1 MIIQQ
6 RIKRMTDY
14 KIALSCGRG
23 MGIVKSMSLGWTNIV
38 SMLSTHLESDDKEKV
53 GFFVGGEFSSEKRK
67 DEFLVCRSLLTL
79 DIDKYTGTI
88 DDLEFDLDL
97 LDLGAFVAYSTYS
110 HTNNSPRVRLVLP
123 LSRDVSGIEYRAIS
137 EAFCASHDV
146 LTFDE
151 CSHKPNQFMF
161 LPSCP
166 VGGARWSL
174 SGEGVA
180 VDVDKFLAIGG
191 VGGASIFDDVTLNDD
206 TDDDEDFTRD
216 LPLNMSDDE
225 VQGLLFA
232 YVAQGLEYDEW
243 LKVGQ
248 ALHHQYVGSD
258 KGLALWVSWSSLSD
272 KHDAKNMRKKYNSFG
287 TWTGARVTMASIAW
301 HVKQQG
307 GVVASVFDTLR
318 GEAQATKGYS
328 DYLTLKKRIC
338 AMNDSVLHDDMRSTL
353 AADIVAAC
361 GKEIGLSKS
370 EIKKAFCFGGKVEKS
385 GDTVAALPDWLTDW
399 VYVEK
404 LCEFANTQLNYSIKR
419 EAFNA
424 KYNRKEDVKHA
435 ETFASDYALTE
446 CELLTVVDKMYWP
459 SAAVTFEYDNKLMLN
474 SYVESGYKSEVM
486 NDDNKHAIDL
496 FLKHISNVLVCE
508 REQRIL
514 LDWLAYVVQN
524 AGKRINWAILLQG
537 AQGTGKSYFAKVL
550 EWVLGS
556 NAKSLDPSALGE
568 RFTGWAHGA
577 VVNIVEEIRIKG
589 DDKWRI
595 MDRLKPF
602 ITNSMI
608 QIEEKGRDHRT
619 VPNFTNYLLLTNYK
633 DALPITNDDRRFCVM
648 YGRIQNETELFNYF
662 GGRDATGDYFEHLF
676 AESEKHAGA
685 IKTYLLTRA
694 ISEDFKASG
703 RAPDTQ
709 SRQAMIQATISPE
722 QCSVEDLI
730 NKHECGVINGLILDI
745 TWLAKQCEIDGDML
759 PPTRTLGHI
768 LSDMGYSQIE
778 GRRVKIQ
785 KTRENHYIWFKNVAG
800 ATSSDAI
807 EKVRDFFKKG
817 LDEVPF

>member
-1 MIIQQ
+1 
-6 RIKRMTDY
+6 
-14 KIALSCGRG
+14 
-23 MGIVKSMSLGWTNIV
+23 MGIVKNTTKTWGDIV
-38 SMLSTHLESDDKEKV
+38 KKLSTHVEVAQKENA
-53 GFFVGGEFSSEKRK
+53 GFFLGGAFSGEHRV
-67 DEFLVCRSLLTL
+67 DEDLLCRSLLTL
-79 DIDKYTGTI
+79 DIDEYQGGDI
-88 DDLEFDLDL
+88 DDLSFDIELSG
-97 LDLGAFVAYSTYS
+97 LGAFVAYST
-110 HTNNSPRVRLVLP
+110 HRHVNNIPRVRLVLP
-123 LSRDVSGIEYRAIS
+123 LSREVSSDEYRVIS
-137 EAFCASHDV
+137 QAFCKT
-146 LTFDE
+146 LTLFKFDP
-151 CSHKPNQFMF
+151 CSFKPNQFMF
-161 LPSCP
+161 YPCCP
-166 VGGARWSL
+166 VGGDRWVMV
-174 SGEGVA
+174 GDGDA
-180 VDVDKFLAIGG
+180 VNVDLFLTDKDDELLFDVDDE
-191 VGGASIFDDVTLNDD
+191 S
-206 TDDDEDFTRD
+206 DDDDFTRD

-232 YVAQGLEYDEW
+232 YEAQGLEYDAW
-243 LKVGQ
+243 LKVGL
-248 ALHHQYVGSD
+248 ALHHQYQGTD
-258 KGLALWVSWSSLSD
+258 KGFDLWVSWSALSD
-272 KHDAKNMRKKYNSFG
+272 KHDAKKMRKKYNSFG
-287 TWTGARVTMASIAW
+287 KWSGVRVTMASVCW

-318 GEAQATKGYS
+318 GEAQGAKGYS
-328 DYLTLKKRIC
+328 DYLALKKRIC
-338 AMNDSVLHDDMRSTL
+338 AMNESVLHDDMRSTL

-370 EIKKAFCFGGKVEKS
+370 EIKKAFCFGGGGKVEKS

-404 LCEFANTQLNYSIKR
+404 LCEFANTRLNYSIKR

-424 KYNRKEDVKHA
+424 KYNRKDDVKHA

-446 CELLTVVDKMYWP
+446 CDLLTVVDKMYWP

-474 SYVESGYKSEVM
+474 SYVDSGYKSVTI
-486 NDDNKHAIDL
+486 DDTNKHAIDL
-496 FLKHISNVLVCE
+496 FLTHISNVLVDE

-514 LDWLAYVVQN
+514 IDWLAYVVQN

-648 YGRIQNETELFNYF
+648 YGRIQNETELFDYF
-662 GGRDATGDYFEHLF
+662 GGRDATGDYFEYLF

-685 IKTYLLTRA
+685 IKTFLLKYK
-694 ISEDFKASG
+694 ISDDFKASG
-703 RAPDTQ
+703 RAPDTN
-709 SRQAMIQATISPE
+709 SRRLMIQATISPE

-730 NKHECGVINGLILDI
+730 NKHECGVVNGRILDV
-745 TWLAKQCEIDGDML
+745 TWLAKLCETDGDML

-768 LSDMGYSQIE
+768 LSDMGYSQID
-778 GRRVKIQ
+778 GRRVYIK
-785 KTRENHYIWFKNVAG
+785 KTNTQHYVWFKHSLKNDSQTVKKEV
-800 ATSSDAI
+800 I
-807 EKVRDFFKKG
+807 LFFKSDF
-817 LDEVPF
+817 DEIPF

>member
-1 MIIQQ
+1 
-6 RIKRMTDY
+6 MTDY

-23 MGIVKSMSLGWTNIV
+23 MGIVKSSVKSWGDIV
-38 SMLSTHLESDDKEKV
+38 KLLSNHLESDDKESV

-67 DEFLVCRSLLTL
+67 DEFLVCRSMLTL

-97 LDLGAFVAYSTYS
+97 LGLGAFVAYSTYS
-110 HTNNSPRVRLVLP
+110 HTDNSPRVRLVLP
-123 LSRDVSGIEYRAIS
+123 LSRDVSGVEYRAVS
-137 EAFCASHDV
+137 EAFCAAHDAF
-146 LTFDE
+146 TFDE

-166 VGGARWSL
+166 VDGARWSL
-174 SGEGVA
+174 SGEGAA
-180 VDVDKFLAIGG
+180 VDVDTFLFGGG
-191 VGGASIFDDVTLNDD
+191 VSVFDNVTIDD
-206 TDDDEDFTRD
+206 SADDDDDFTRD
-216 LPLNMSDDE
+216 LPLNISDDE

-287 TWTGARVTMASIAW
+287 TWTGARVTMASVAW

-307 GVVASVFDTLR
+307 GVVASTFDTLR
-318 GEAQATKGYS
+318 SEAQGAKGYN
-328 DYLTLKKRIC
+328 DYLALKKRVC

>member
-1 MIIQQ
+1 
-6 RIKRMTDY
+6 MTDY

-23 MGIVKSMSLGWTNIV
+23 MGIVKSMSLGWANIV

-110 HTNNSPRVRLVLP
+110 HTENAPRVRLVLP

-174 SGEGVA
+174 SGEGAA
-180 VDVDKFLAIGG
+180 VDVDKFLAMGGG
-191 VGGASIFDDVTLNDD
+191 VSVFDDVTLNDD

-287 TWTGARVTMASIAW
+287 TWTGARVTMASVAW

-307 GVVASVFDTLR
+307 GVVASTFDTLR
-318 GEAQATKGYS
+318 SEAQGAKGYN
-328 DYLTLKKRIC
+328 DYLALKKRVC

-385 GDTVAALPDWLTDW
+385 GDTVAASPDWLTDW

-404 LCEFANTQLNYSIKR
+404 LCEFANTRLNYSIKR

-424 KYNRKEDVKHA
+424 KYNRKDDVKHA

-474 SYVESGYKSEVM
+474 SYVESGYKSEAM

-537 AQGTGKSYFAKVL
+537 AQGTGKSYFAKIL

-730 NKHECGVINGLILDI
+730 NKHDCAVINGLILDI

-768 LSDMGYSQIE
+768 LSDIGYSQIE

>member
-1 MIIQQ
+1 
-6 RIKRMTDY
+6 MTDY

-23 MGIVKSMSLGWTNIV
+23 MGIVKSSVKSWGDIV
-38 SMLSTHLESDDKEKV
+38 KLLSSHLASDDKESV
-53 GFFVGGEFSSEKRK
+53 GFFVGGEFSNEKRK
-67 DEFLVCRSLLTL
+67 DEFLVCRSMLTL

-97 LDLGAFVAYSTYS
+97 LGLGAFVAYSTYS
-110 HTNNSPRVRLVLP
+110 HTDNAPRVRLVLP
-123 LSRDVSGIEYRAIS
+123 LSRDVSSVEYRAIS
-137 EAFCASHDV
+137 EAFCAAHDAF
-146 LTFDE
+146 TFDE

-166 VGGARWSL
+166 VDGARWSL
-174 SGEGVA
+174 SGEGAA
-180 VDVDKFLAIGG
+180 VDVDKFLAMGG
-191 VGGASIFDDVTLNDD
+191 GGSSVFDNVTIE
-206 TDDDEDFTRD
+206 DDDEDFTRD

-232 YVAQGLEYDEW
+232 YGAQELEYDAW

-248 ALHHQYVGSD
+248 ALHHQYQGSD
-258 KGLALWVSWSSLSD
+258 KGLDLWVSWSSLSD
-272 KHDAKNMRKKYNSFG
+272 KHDAKKMRKKYNSFG
-287 TWTGARVTMASIAW
+287 TWTGARFTMASVAW

-318 GEAQATKGYS
+318 GEAQGAKGYS

-338 AMNDSVLHDDMRSTL
+338 AMNESVLHDDMRSTL

-370 EIKKAFCFGGKVEKS
+370 EIKKAFCFGGGGKVEKS

-404 LCEFANTQLNYSIKR
+404 LCEFANTRLNYSIKR

-424 KYNRKEDVKHA
+424 KYNRMEDVKHA
-435 ETFASDYALTE
+435 ETFASDYALTC
-446 CELLTVVDKMYWP
+446 CELLTCVDKMYWP
-459 SAAVTFEYDNKLMLN
+459 SFGVTFEYDNKLMLN
-474 SYVESGYKSEVM
+474 SYVDSGYKSVTI
-486 NDDNKHAIDL
+486 DDTNKHAIDL
-496 FLKHISNVLVCE
+496 LLAHINNLLVCE

-648 YGRIQNETELFNYF
+648 YGRIQNEQELFDFF

-694 ISEDFKASG
+694 ISDDFKANG
-703 RAPDTQ
+703 RAPDTL

-730 NKHECGVINGLILDI
+730 NKHDCAVVNGRVLDV
-745 TWLAKQCEIDGDML
+745 TWLNELCTSAGDML

-768 LSDMGYSQIE
+768 LSDMGYSQID
-778 GRRVKIQ
+778 GRRVYIK
-785 KTRENHYIWFKNVAG
+785 KTNTQHYVWFKHSPKNDSQTVKKEV
-800 ATSSDAI
+800 I
-807 EKVRDFFKKG
+807 LFFKG
-817 LDEVPF
+817 DFDEIPF

>member
-1 MIIQQ
+1 M
-6 RIKRMTDY
+6 
-14 KIALSCGRG
+14 
-23 MGIVKSMSLGWTNIV
+23 
-38 SMLSTHLESDDKEKV
+38 
-53 GFFVGGEFSSEKRK
+53 
-67 DEFLVCRSLLTL
+67 
-79 DIDKYTGTI
+79 
-88 DDLEFDLDL
+88 
-97 LDLGAFVAYSTYS
+97 AY
-110 HTNNSPRVRLVLP
+110 
-123 LSRDVSGIEYRAIS
+123 
-137 EAFCASHDV
+137 
-146 LTFDE
+146 
-151 CSHKPNQFMF
+151 
-161 LPSCP
+161 
-166 VGGARWSL
+166 
-174 SGEGVA
+174 
-180 VDVDKFLAIGG
+180 
-191 VGGASIFDDVTLNDD
+191 
-206 TDDDEDFTRD
+206 
-216 LPLNMSDDE
+216 
-225 VQGLLFA
+225 
-232 YVAQGLEYDEW
+232 
-243 LKVGQ
+243 
-248 ALHHQYVGSD
+248 
-258 KGLALWVSWSSLSD
+258 
-272 KHDAKNMRKKYNSFG
+272 
-287 TWTGARVTMASIAW
+287 IAW

-318 GEAQATKGYS
+318 GEAQGAKGYS

-370 EIKKAFCFGGKVEKS
+370 EIKKAFCFGGGGKVEKS

-424 KYNRKEDVKHA
+424 KYNRKDDVKHA

-446 CELLTVVDKMYWP
+446 CELLTVVDNMYWP
-459 SAAVTFEYDNKLMLN
+459 ATALTSDYDTTLMLN
-474 SYVESGYKSEVM
+474 AYVESGYKSEAM

-568 RFTGWAHGA
+568 RFTGWAHGS

-648 YGRIQNETELFNYF
+648 YGRIQNESELFDYF

-676 AESEKHAGA
+676 AESEQHAGG
-685 IKTYLLTRA
+685 IKSSLLNYK
-694 ISEDFKASG
+694 ISDEFKANV
-703 RAPDTQ
+703 RAPDTS

-730 NKHECGVINGLILDI
+730 NKHECSVVNGRILDV
-745 TWLAKQCEIDGDML
+745 TWLNELCVIDGDML

-768 LSDMGYSQIE
+768 LSDMGYQQIE
-778 GRRVKIQ
+778 NRRVFVK
-785 KTRENHYIWFKNVAG
+785 KTNSQHYVWFKPSAKNN
-800 ATSSDAI
+800 SDTA
-807 EKVRDFFKKG
+807 KKRLWIFSKMG
-817 LDEVPF
+817 LSKFRFSN

>member
-1 MIIQQ
+1 M
-6 RIKRMTDY
+6 KKDKTKMTDY
-14 KIALSCGRG
+14 KIALSCSRG
-23 MGIVKSMSLGWTNIV
+23 MGIVKNISLSWSSIV
-38 SMLSTHLESDDKEKV
+38 SMLTKHLESDDKEVV
-53 GFFVGGEFSSEKRK
+53 GFFVGGKFSSEKRK
-67 DEFLVCRSLLTL
+67 DEFLVCRSMLTL

-97 LDLGAFVAYSTYS
+97 LGLGAFVAYSTYS
-110 HTNNSPRVRLVLP
+110 HTDNAPRVRLVLP
-123 LSRDVSGIEYRAIS
+123 LSRDVSGVEYRAIS
-137 EAFCASHDV
+137 EAFCASHDAF
-146 LTFDE
+146 TFDE

-166 VGGARWSL
+166 VDGARWSL
-174 SGEGVA
+174 SGEGAA
-180 VDVDKFLAIGG
+180 VDVDKFLSIG
-191 VGGASIFDDVTLNDD
+191 VGGDVSVFDDITLDD
-206 TDDDEDFTRD
+206 DDDEDFTRD

-232 YVAQGLEYDEW
+232 YEAQGLEYDAW

-248 ALHHQYVGSD
+248 ALHHQYQGTD
-258 KGLALWVSWSSLSD
+258 KGLDLWVSWSSLSD

-287 TWTGARVTMASIAW
+287 TWTGARFTMASVAW

-307 GVVASVFDTLR
+307 GVVATAFDTLR
-318 GEAQATKGYS
+318 TEAQGAKGYS
-328 DYLTLKKRIC
+328 DYLALKKRIC

-370 EIKKAFCFGGKVEKS
+370 EIKKAFCFGGGGKVEKS

-404 LCEFANTQLNYSIKR
+404 LCEFANTRLNYSIKR

-424 KYNRKEDVKHA
+424 KYNRMEDVKNA
-435 ETFASDYALTE
+435 EMLASDYALTE

-459 SAAVTFEYDNKLMLN
+459 SFGVTFEYDNKLMLN
-474 SYVESGYKSEVM
+474 SYVDSGYKAVEITD
-486 NDDNKHAIDL
+486 NNKHAIEL
-496 FLKHISNVLVCE
+496 FLAHIKNMLSDE
-508 REQRIL
+508 KEQTIL

-550 EWVLGS
+550 EWLLGS

-568 RFTGWAHGA
+568 RFTGWAHGSL
-577 VVNIVEEIRIKG
+577 VNIVEEIRIKG

-648 YGRIQNETELFNYF
+648 YGRIQNESELFDYF
-662 GGRDATGDYFEHLF
+662 GGRDEAGEYFENLF
-676 AESEKHAGA
+676 RESELHAGA
-685 IKTYLLTRA
+685 IKTFILNHT
-694 ISEDFKASG
+694 ISEDFKPSG
-703 RAPDTQ
+703 RAPDTVS
-709 SRQAMIQATISPE
+709 SRLMIQASVSPE
-722 QCSVEDLI
+722 QSLVEDLI
-730 NKHECGVINGLILDI
+730 NKHECGVVNGRILDV
-745 TWLAKQCEIDGDML
+745 TWFKSLCEGEGDVL
-759 PPTRTLGHI
+759 PQSRTLAHI
-768 LSDMGYSQIE
+768 LNDMGYQQIT
-778 GRRVKIQ
+778 GRRIKIK
-785 KTRENHYIWFKNVAG
+785 KTRENHYIWFKAKKGVDEESLKNEVQ
-800 ATSSDAI
+800 
-807 EKVRDFFKKG
+807 DFFG
-817 LDEVPF
+817 NDLDQVPF

>member
-1 MIIQQ
+1 MS
-6 RIKRMTDY
+6 DY

-23 MGIVKSMSLGWTNIV
+23 MGIVKSSVKSWGDIV
-38 SMLSTHLESDDKEKV
+38 KLLSNHLESDDKESV
-53 GFFVGGEFSSEKRK
+53 GFFVGGEFSNEKRK
-67 DEFLVCRSLLTL
+67 DEFLVCRSMLTL

-97 LDLGAFVAYSTYS
+97 LGLGAFVAYSTYS
-110 HTNNSPRVRLVLP
+110 HTDNAPRVRLVLP
-123 LSRDVSGIEYRAIS
+123 LSRDVSGVEYRAIS
-137 EAFCASHDV
+137 EAFCASHDAF
-146 LTFDE
+146 TFDE

-166 VGGARWSL
+166 VDGARWSL
-174 SGEGVA
+174 SGEGAA
-180 VDVDKFLAIGG
+180 VDVDKFLSIG
-191 VGGASIFDDVTLNDD
+191 VGGDVSVFDDITLD
-206 TDDDEDFTRD
+206 DDDEDFTRD

-225 VQGLLFA
+225 VKGLLFA
-232 YVAQGLEYDEW
+232 YGAQELEYDAW

-248 ALHHQYVGSD
+248 ALHHQYQGTD
-258 KGLALWVSWSSLSD
+258 KGLDLWVSWSSLSD
-272 KHDAKNMRKKYNSFG
+272 KHDAKKMRKKYNSFG
-287 TWTGARVTMASIAW
+287 TWTGVRVTMASVCW

-318 GEAQATKGYS
+318 ADAQAVTGYS
-328 DYLTLKKRIC
+328 DFVAFKSRIV
-338 AMNDSVLHDDMRSTL
+338 AMNDSVLHDDMRAIL
-353 AADIVAAC
+353 AADVVAAA
-361 GKEIGLSKS
+361 GKTLGLSKS
-370 EIKKAFCFGGKVEKS
+370 EIKKAFCFGGGGKVEKS

-404 LCEFANTQLNYSIKR
+404 LCEFANTRLNYSIKR

-424 KYNRKEDVKHA
+424 KYNRKDDVKHA

-474 SYVESGYKSEVM
+474 SYVESGYKSEAM

-537 AQGTGKSYFAKVL
+537 AQGTGKSYFAKIL

-568 RFTGWAHGA
+568 RFTGWAHGS

-648 YGRIQNETELFNYF
+648 YGRIQNEVELFNYF
-662 GGRDATGDYFEHLF
+662 GGRDATGDYFENLF

-703 RAPDTQ
+703 RAPDTE
-709 SRQAMIQATISPE
+709 SRRLMIQASVSPE
-722 QCSVEDLI
+722 QCTVEDLI
-730 NKHECGVINGLILDI
+730 NKHECGVVNGRVLDV
-745 TWLAKQCEIDGDML
+745 TWLNELCAIDGDVL

-768 LSDMGYSQIE
+768 LTDIGYQQIDN
-778 GRRVKIQ
+778 RRVFIK
-785 KTRENHYIWFKNVAG
+785 KTNSQHYIWFKPGVKNDSTLVKN
-800 ATSSDAI
+800 
-807 EKVRDFFKKG
+807 EVVDFFKND
-817 LDEVPF
+817 LDNVPF

>member
-1 MIIQQ
+1 
-6 RIKRMTDY
+6 
-14 KIALSCGRG
+14 
-23 MGIVKSMSLGWTNIV
+23 MGIVKNTTKTWGDIV
-38 SMLSTHLESDDKEKV
+38 KKLTHHVEVAQKENA
-53 GFFVGGEFSSEKRK
+53 GFFLGGAFSGEHRV
-67 DEFLVCRSLLTL
+67 DEDLLCRSLLTL
-79 DIDKYTGTI
+79 DIDEYQGGDI
-88 DDLEFDLDL
+88 DDLSFDIELSG
-97 LDLGAFVAYSTYS
+97 LGAFVAYST
-110 HTNNSPRVRLVLP
+110 HRHVNNIPRVRLVLP
-123 LSRDVSGIEYRAIS
+123 LSREVSSDEYRVIS
-137 EAFCASHDV
+137 QAFCKT
-146 LTFDE
+146 LTLFKFDP
-151 CSHKPNQFMF
+151 CSFKPNQFMF
-161 LPSCP
+161 YPCCP
-166 VGGARWSL
+166 VGGDRWVMV
-174 SGEGVA
+174 GDGDA
-180 VDVDKFLAIGG
+180 VNVDLFLTDKDDELLFDVDDE
-191 VGGASIFDDVTLNDD
+191 S
-206 TDDDEDFTRD
+206 DDDDFTRD

-232 YVAQGLEYDEW
+232 YEAQGLEYDAW

-248 ALHHQYVGSD
+248 ALHHQYQGTD
-258 KGLALWVSWSSLSD
+258 KGFDLWVSWSALSD
-272 KHDAKNMRKKYNSFG
+272 KHDAKKMRKKYNSFG
-287 TWTGARVTMASIAW
+287 KWSGVRVTMASVCW

-318 GEAQATKGYS
+318 VEAQGAKGYS
-328 DYLTLKKRIC
+328 DYLALKKRIC

-361 GKEIGLSKS
+361 GKDLGLTKS
-370 EIKKAFCFGGKVEKS
+370 EVKKAFCFDGGGFEKS
-385 GDTVAALPDWLTDW
+385 GDVVAASPDWLNDW

-404 LCEFANTQLNYSIKR
+404 LCEFANTRLNYSIKR

-424 KYNRKEDVKHA
+424 KYNRMEDVKNA
-435 ETFASDYALTE
+435 EMLASDYALTC
-446 CELLTVVDKMYWP
+446 CELLTCVDKMYWP
-459 SAAVTFEYDNKLMLN
+459 SFGVTFEYDNKLMLN
-474 SYVESGYKSEVM
+474 SYVDSGYKSVTI
-486 NDDNKHAIDL
+486 DDTNKHAIDL
-496 FLKHISNVLVCE
+496 FLTHISNVLVDE

-514 LDWLAYVVQN
+514 IDWLAYVVQN

-648 YGRIQNETELFNYF
+648 YGRIQNETELFDYF
-662 GGRDATGDYFEHLF
+662 GGRDATGDYFEYLF

-685 IKTYLLTRA
+685 IKTFLLKYK
-694 ISEDFKASG
+694 ISDDFKASG
-703 RAPDTQ
+703 RAPDTN
-709 SRQAMIQATISPE
+709 SRRLMIQATISPE

-730 NKHECGVINGLILDI
+730 NKHECGVVNGRILDV
-745 TWLAKQCEIDGDML
+745 TWLANLCETDGDML

-768 LSDMGYSQIE
+768 LSDMGSRRLIGEGFISKKQIPSITF
-778 GRRVKIQ
+778 GLNIHL
-785 KTRENHYIWFKNVAG
+785 KTTAKLLKKRSYYFL
-800 ATSSDAI
+800 
-807 EKVRDFFKKG
+807 KVILTKYRFEIKG
-817 LDEVPF
+817 HF

>member
-23 MGIVKSMSLGWTNIV
+23 MGIVKSMSLGWANIV

-97 LDLGAFVAYSTYS
+97 LGFGAFVAYSTYS
-110 HTNNSPRVRLVLP
+110 HTDNSPRVRLVLP

-174 SGEGVA
+174 SGEGAA
-180 VDVDKFLAIGG
+180 VDVDKFLAMGGG
-191 VGGASIFDDVTLNDD
+191 VSVFDDVTLNDD

-370 EIKKAFCFGGKVEKS
+370 EIKKAFCFGGGKVEKS
-385 GDTVAALPDWLTDW
+385 GDTVVVLPDWLINW
-399 VYVEK
+399 IYVEK
-404 LCEFANTQLNYSIKR
+404 LCEFANTKLNYSIKR

-424 KYNRKEDVKHA
+424 KYNRLECVKDA
-435 ETFASDYALTE
+435 EMLASDYALNT
-446 CELLTVVDKMYWP
+446 CEIVTVVDKMYWP

-474 SYVESGYKSEVM
+474 SYVESGYKSVDV
-486 NDDNKHAIDL
+486 NDENKHAIDL
-496 FLKHISNVLVCE
+496 FLTHINNVLVCE

-730 NKHECGVINGLILDI
+730 NKHDCAVINGLILDI

-768 LSDMGYSQIE
+768 LSDIGYSQIE

>member
-1 MIIQQ
+1 
-6 RIKRMTDY
+6 MTNKY

-23 MGIVKSMSLGWTNIV
+23 MGIIENKVKSWADIV
-38 SMLSTHLESDDKEKV
+38 KKLTHHVEVAEKEKA
-53 GFFVGGEFSSEKRK
+53 GFFVGGAFSDDVRV
-67 DEFLVCRSLLTL
+67 DEDLLCRSLLTL

-97 LDLGAFVAYSTYS
+97 MGLGAFVAYSTYS
-110 HTNNSPRVRLVLP
+110 HTSDKPRVRLVLP
-123 LSRDVSGIEYRAIS
+123 LSRDVSRDEYRQLS
-137 EAFCASHDV
+137 RSFCESYDPSIY
-146 LTFDE
+146 DE
-151 CSHKPNQFMF
+151 CSYKPNQFMF
-161 LPSCP
+161 YPSCA
-166 VGGARWSL
+166 VGGERWAL
-174 SGEGVA
+174 SGEGA
-180 VDVDKFLAIGG
+180 ALDVDKFLIKS
-191 VGGASIFDDVTLNDD
+191 VFDDVVIDES
-206 TDDDEDFTRD
+206 DDDDFTHD

-225 VQGLLFA
+225 VNGLLFA
-232 YVAQGLEYDEW
+232 YEAEPLEYDDW

-248 ALHHQYVGSD
+248 ALHHQYMGED
-258 KGLALWVSWSSLSD
+258 KGFNLWVSWSEKST
-272 KHDAKNMRKKYNSFG
+272 KHDLGKMRKRYNSFG
-287 TWTGARVTMASIAW
+287 KWSGARVTMASVCW

-307 GVVASVFDTLR
+307 GVVATVFDTLR
-318 GEAQATKGYS
+318 SEAATIAGYS
-328 DYLTLKKRIC
+328 EFVEFKKRIVG
-338 AMNDSVLHDDMRSTL
+338 MNGTVLSDDMRAIL
-353 AADIVAAC
+353 ANDVAMGGG
-361 GKEIGLSKS
+361 GKELGLTKA
-370 EIKKAFCFGGKVEKS
+370 EIKKAFSVVKKESRFDDVDIVK
-385 GDTVAALPDWLTDW
+385 PDWLCDW

-404 LCEFANTQLNYSIKR
+404 LCEFANTKLNYSIKR

-424 KYNRKEDVKHA
+424 KYNRIIEVQNA
-435 ETFASDYALTE
+435 EKLASDYALID

-459 SAAVTFEYDNKLMLN
+459 AVGVTFEYDNKLMLN
-474 SYVESGYKSEVM
+474 AYVESGYKALAI
-486 NDDNKHAIDL
+486 NDTNKHAIDL
-496 FLKHISNVLVCE
+496 FLAHINNLLVCE

-514 LDWLAYVVQN
+514 IDWLTYVVQN

-537 AQGTGKSYFAKVL
+537 AQGTGKSYFAKIL

-633 DALPITNDDRRFCVM
+633 DALPITNDDSRFCVM
-648 YGRIQNETELFNYF
+648 YGRIQNETELFDYF
-662 GGRDATGDYFEHLF
+662 GGRDATGDYFEYLF

-685 IKTYLLTRA
+685 IKTFLLKYQ

-703 RAPDTQ
+703 RAPDTK

-730 NKHECGVINGLILDI
+730 NKHECGVVNGRILDV
-745 TWLAKQCEIDGDML
+745 TWLAKLCETAGEIL

-768 LSDMGYSQIE
+768 LSDMGYSQID
-778 GRRVKIQ
+778 GRRVYIK
-785 KTRENHYIWFKNVAG
+785 KTNTQHYVWFKHSPKNDSQSVKKEV
-800 ATSSDAI
+800 I
-807 EKVRDFFKKG
+807 LFFKG
-817 LDEVPF
+817 DFDEIPF

>member
-1 MIIQQ
+1 
-6 RIKRMTDY
+6 MTNKY
-14 KIALSCGRG
+14 KIALSCSRG
-23 MGIVKSMSLGWTNIV
+23 MGIVKSSVKSWGDIV
-38 SMLSTHLESDDKEKV
+38 KLLSNHLESDDKESV

-97 LDLGAFVAYSTYS
+97 LGLGAFVAYSTYS
-110 HTNNSPRVRLVLP
+110 HTDNSPRVRLVLP
-123 LSRDVSGIEYRAIS
+123 LSRDVSGVEYRAIS
-137 EAFCASHDV
+137 EAFCASHDAF
-146 LTFDE
+146 TFDE

-166 VGGARWSL
+166 VDGARWSL
-174 SGEGVA
+174 SGEGAA
-180 VDVDKFLAIGG
+180 VDVDTFLFGGG
-191 VGGASIFDDVTLNDD
+191 VSVFDNVTI
-206 TDDDEDFTRD
+206 DDDSADDDDDDDFTRD

-225 VQGLLFA
+225 VSGLLFA
-232 YVAQGLEYDEW
+232 YEAQGLEYDAW

-248 ALHHQYVGSD
+248 ALHHQYQGTD
-258 KGLALWVSWSSLSD
+258 KGLDLWVSWSSLSD
-272 KHDAKNMRKKYNSFG
+272 KHDAKKMRKKYNSFG
-287 TWTGARVTMASIAW
+287 TWTGARFTMASVAW

-318 GEAQATKGYS
+318 GEAQGAKGYS

-370 EIKKAFCFGGKVEKS
+370 EIKKAFCFGGGGKVEKS
-385 GDTVAALPDWLTDW
+385 GDVVAASPDWLNDW

-404 LCEFANTQLNYSIKR
+404 LCEFANTRLNYSIKR

-424 KYNRKEDVKHA
+424 KYNRKDDVKHA

-474 SYVESGYKSEVM
+474 SYVESGYKSEAM

-514 LDWLAYVVQN
+514 LDWLAYVIQN

-568 RFTGWAHGA
+568 RFTGWAHGS

-648 YGRIQNETELFNYF
+648 YGRIQNEQELFDYF
-662 GGRDATGDYFEHLF
+662 GGRDATSDYFETLF
-676 AESEKHAGA
+676 SESEKHAGA
-685 IKTYLLTRA
+685 LKTYLLNHK
-694 ISEDFKASG
+694 ISEDFKPQG
-703 RAPDTQ
+703 RAPDTE
-709 SRQAMIQATISPE
+709 SRQQMIQATISPE

-730 NKHECGVINGLILDI
+730 NKHNCAVINGLILDI
-745 TWLAKQCEIDGDML
+745 TWLAKQCEIDGEML
-759 PPTRTLGHI
+759 PPTRTLAHI
-768 LSDMGYSQIE
+768 LNDMGYQQIE
-778 GRRVKIQ
+778 GRRLKIQ
-785 KTRENHYIWFKNVAG
+785 KTGNYHYIWHKN
-800 ATSSDAI
+800 TRNNSSEDVKNI
-807 EKVRDFFKKG
+807 IRDFYKNN
-817 LDEVPF
+817 LDDVPF